1 MKGFRFRFYPD
12 KTQEKLLRQSL
23 GCARF
28 TYNYFLDL
36 RQKFWYQEGKSI
48 NYYDTSKLL
57 KELKT
62 QPEYSWLKDVSSVV
76 LQQSLIHLQEAY
88 NGFFKKRGGFPTF
101 KSKRG
106 GGSITL
112 TRSAFKYA
120 DGNIYIA
127 KSKSPLK
134 IRWSRQL
141 PSGVYPNSLT
151 ITLTP
156 SNRWYVS
163 ILCETEDQPLPEV
176 NKGVGIDLGLE
187 TFVVTSDGEKIQHP
201 ILDAEY
207 LKLTKLQRRHAKKQ
221 KGSRNREKARIKVAR
236 QYERITNIRKDFHH
250 KLSSRL
256 VSENQTIC
264 LETLNVK
271 GMMKSS
277 LARSIQNVSWSQFVE
292 FLKYK
297 CDDAGRNFVQ
307 IDQWYPSSK
316 TCSNC
321 GCITT
326 NIPKGQKGLKVRYWE
341 CEHCGVEHDRD
352 INAAKNILVVGT
364 TMIASGDSVSLGEGQ
379 QSEKEESGKS
389 LASR

>member
-36 RQKFWYQEGKSI
+36 RQKSWYQEGKSI

-57 KELKT
+57 KELKK

-88 NGFFKKRGGFPTF
+88 NGFFKKRGGFPHF
-101 KSKRG
+101 KSKRD

-112 TRSAFKYA
+112 TRSAFKYE

-134 IRWSRQL
+134 ICWSRQL

-163 ILCETEDQPLPEV
+163 ILCETEEQPLPEV
-176 NKGVGIDLGLE
+176 NKSVGIDLGLE

-271 GMMKSS
+271 GMMKSN
-277 LARSIQNVSWSQFVE
+277 LARSIQNVSWSQFVT

-297 CDDAGRNFVQ
+297 CNDAGRNFVQ
-307 IDQWYPSSK
+307 IDKWYPSSK

-364 TMIASGDSVSLGEGQ
+364 TMIASGDSVRLGEGQ
-379 QSEKEESGKS
+379 QSAKEESEI
-389 LASR
+389 LLVSR